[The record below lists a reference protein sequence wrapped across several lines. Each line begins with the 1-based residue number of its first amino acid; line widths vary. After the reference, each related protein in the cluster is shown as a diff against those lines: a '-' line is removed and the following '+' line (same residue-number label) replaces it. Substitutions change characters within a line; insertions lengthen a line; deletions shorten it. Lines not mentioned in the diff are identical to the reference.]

1 MSTILKRFVHAQ
13 RTVPRIAL
21 ISPGPFIS
29 GLIKNPEDIR
39 LVTGKHLRMQIQQSN
54 EQAGAGSFIAH
65 KEKLSGHFLLLT
77 KLCAFSYTN
86 R

>member
-1 MSTILKRFVHAQ
+1 
-13 RTVPRIAL
+13 
-21 ISPGPFIS
+21 
-29 GLIKNPEDIR
+29 
-39 LVTGKHLRMQIQQSN
+39 MQIQQSN